1 MFHRDGTPW
10 RRYRAGAAMQFAAR
24 TVGVESGWHA
34 LRHHAASVLIAQGLS
49 VTAVAAV
56 LGHSPA
62 ECLSTYAA
70 WWPNEDESIRSAFS
84 RAWVGSA
91 VSTACHDV
99 GEGRRSPS

>member
-1 MFHRDGTPW
+1 M
-10 RRYRAGAAMQFAAR
+10 RAAGESVQVGA
-24 TVGVESGWHA
+24 GWHA

-70 WWPNEDESIRSAFS
+70 WWPSEDEAIRSAFV
-84 RAWVGSA
+84 RAWVRPDVSA
-91 VSTACHDV
+91 SCPADTDA
-99 GEGRRSPS
+99 